1 MKGADL
7 GFGGPTGGLLF
18 LPKWKVRVPGLRYR
32 QRRGRPVDRLKSP

>member
-18 LPKWKVRVPGLRYR
+18 LPKWKVRVGC
-32 QRRGRPVDRLKSP
+32 QAEEVETG